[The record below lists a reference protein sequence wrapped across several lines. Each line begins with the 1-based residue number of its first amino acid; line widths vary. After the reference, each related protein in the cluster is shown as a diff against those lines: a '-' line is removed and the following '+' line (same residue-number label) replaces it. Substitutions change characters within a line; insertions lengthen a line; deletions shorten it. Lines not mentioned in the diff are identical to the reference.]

1 MGKSQWCVSY
11 FVGYIADNC
20 KKLVHIFIL
29 KCSRSRMVSL
39 VIYWVQLIQHFVTVI
54 VAVGHGFNQNI
65 HQIQAL
71 TKPLC
76 LAQARFYSLPNNE

>member
-39 VIYWVQLIQHFVTVI
+39 VII
-54 VAVGHGFNQNI
+54 G
-65 HQIQAL
+65 
-71 TKPLC
+71 C
-76 LAQARFYSLPNNE
+76 SLFSIL

>member
-1 MGKSQWCVSY
+1 MTIIIFVLKGELNGENHSGVFLF

-54 VAVGHGFNQNI
+54 IDAAN
-65 HQIQAL
+65 
-71 TKPLC
+71 PLPAIDVC
-76 LAQARFYSLPNNE
+76 R

>member
-1 MGKSQWCVSY
+1 MGEIAVVCFF

-54 VAVGHGFNQNI
+54 IAVGHGR
-65 HQIQAL
+65 
-71 TKPLC
+71 PLI
-76 LAQARFYSLPNNE
+76 

>member
-1 MGKSQWCVSY
+1 MGKIIVVCFF
-11 FVGYIADNC
+11 FVGYIADNS

-54 VAVGHGFNQNI
+54 IDAANPLPVIDVSNSFRTRSG
-65 HQIQAL
+65 L
-71 TKPLC
+71 TKC
-76 LAQARFYSLPNNE
+76 

>member
-1 MGKSQWCVSY
+1 MVCFFF

-54 VAVGHGFNQNI
+54 IDAAN
-65 HQIQAL
+65 
-71 TKPLC
+71 PLPAIDVC
-76 LAQARFYSLPNNE
+76 R